1 MANSKVKVISGI
13 ISLGVMLAMVVGI
26 FSVVNN
32 IKKSENNM
40 INLNE
45 AKDENEDINEAEAD
59 EYVQVGEKPTIG
71 DDDIINA
78 NARASMSNDGDGS
91 EKIVTEATT
100 GTDDANVANNQV
112 EKQEE
117 TATVPE
123 TLSSAEVMAK
133 AISSLTFEK
142 GSDIVWP
149 VSGDVTLG
157 YNMDS
162 TVYFKSLGLY
172 KCSPGVIIAAEQGTN
187 VAAAAKGIVVKV
199 VDSEETK
206 TTVTI
211 AVGSGYEITT
221 GLLDNVNV
229 KEGDSV
235 EMGQLLGTV
244 SEPTAYYKEEGP
256 GIYFAMTKD
265 GVPVNPMEYLGE

>member
-1 MANSKVKVISGI
+1 MSNNKVKIVSSI
-13 ISLGVMLAMVVGI
+13 ISLCVMLAMVVGI

-32 IKKSENNM
+32 VKKNKNNM

-45 AKDENEDINEAEAD
+45 AKEEEGDNYVAE
-59 EYVQVGEKPTIG
+59 VQMPTVG

-78 NARASMSNDGDGS
+78 NARASMSDDGDGS
-91 EKIVTEATT
+91 EKLVKEEA
-100 GTDDANVANNQV
+100 VIK
-112 EKQEE
+112 EEE
-117 TATVPE
+117 TKEEVAAIP
-123 TLSSAEVMAK
+123 SSAQVMAN
-133 AISSLTFEK
+133 AISKLTFEK
-142 GSDIVWP
+142 GSMTLWP

-157 YNMDS
+157 FNMES

-172 KCSPGVIIAAEQGTN
+172 KCSPGIIIQTEVGTN
-187 VAAAAKGIVVKV
+187 VAVAAKGIVVSVEESK
-199 VDSEETK
+199 ETK
-206 TTVTI
+206 TTVTV
-211 AVGSGYEITT
+211 AVGGGYEMTT
-221 GLLDNVNV
+221 GLLDNVTV

-265 GVPVNPMEYLGE
+265 KSPVDPIEYLGE